1 MQKYRAILCA
11 MLLAS
16 LLCGCTSNSK
26 PTTSDGKVSDVV
38 GTPTTDETSSGTTT
52 IGSTANA
59 TAPSDTT
66 TTVVSTTTTTTIS
79 DNKTSKSET
88 TKPSSTSKTLS
99 TTKNSKTSTT
109 TTTTSTT
116 STTTTTTSTTSHV
129 TTVTTTKKNHGTP
142 NIAGIFRVDMA
153 NELLT
158 KLNKARKDAG
168 LKPLMM
174 DYGNM
179 MIGAK
184 IRAKEITVLWA
195 HERPDHES
203 WSTVYDEEGIKY
215 NMRGENLA
223 KGYRTADAVLEGWM
237 NSEGHRANMMHKD
250 FTHISIACLE
260 YDGTFYWVQLFG
272 ANTRG

>member
-1 MQKYRAILCA
+1 
-11 MLLAS
+11 
-16 LLCGCTSNSK
+16 
-26 PTTSDGKVSDVV
+26 
-38 GTPTTDETSSGTTT
+38 
-52 IGSTANA
+52 
-59 TAPSDTT
+59 
-66 TTVVSTTTTTTIS
+66 
-79 DNKTSKSET
+79 
-88 TKPSSTSKTLS
+88 
-99 TTKNSKTSTT
+99 
-109 TTTTSTT
+109 
-116 STTTTTTSTTSHV
+116 
-129 TTVTTTKKNHGTP
+129 
-142 NIAGIFRVDMA
+142 MA
-153 NELLT
+153 NELLI

-168 LKPLMM
+168 LKPLTM

-223 KGYRTADAVLEGWM
+223 KGYRTVDAVLEGWM
-237 NSEGHRANMMHKD
+237 NSEGHRANMMHKN